1 MQSVGLSAA
10 ASDALPSGAPC
21 AGAHAEHQGVH
32 GCRAAVAKDVTAS
45 TRGSKHAFNEQ
56 IVGANASDEL
66 PSHFPLTATKLLLPA
81 MTPS

>member
-21 AGAHAEHQGVH
+21 AGPHAEHQGVH

-56 IVGANASDEL
+56 VVGANASDEL
-66 PSHFPLTATKLLLPA
+66 PSHFPLTGRKTALACHDP
-81 MTPS
+81 